1 MIARVAGAMASDTTT
16 DLVCAGLP
24 PSAIV
29 AVKLAVPIAVGVPE
43 IIPVAEARLSPAG
56 RLPALI
62 DQV

>member
-1 MIARVAGAMASDTTT
+1 VIARVAGAMTSDTTT

-24 PSAIV
+24 PSAIE

-43 IIPVAEARLSPAG
+43 IMPVAEARLSPAG